1 MLINLRYSSK
11 HRSSVKLA
19 RSYQVMSGAQV
30 TLAVVLLLATV
41 VGGVDIVVDGH
52 RRPFRS
58 IKAPKGNNKLSIN

>member
-1 MLINLRYSSK
+1 M
-11 HRSSVKLA
+11 
-19 RSYQVMSGAQV
+19 

-58 IKAPKGNNKLSIN
+58 IKAPKGIIIKLIIDKSVIGSLPIHHYV